1 MRLMPILTIVSL
13 FLSGFVW
20 AQPSLEVK
28 GSTPD
33 LYLQHKVEPK
43 ETWFS
48 VGRLYNLHPR
58 DIAPFNNTDLNNG
71 LKIGQDLKI
80 PLRAVNFSQDE
91 KKAAD
96 EVLVPVYHVVAEGE
110 WMFRVSTNHNKVA
123 LEKLEKWNGITRNQI
138 RPGMKLVVG
147 FLKVKPAQSALASK
161 AVQSTAATAPAPVVS
176 PAPNNQPKAPIPPAQ
191 EVKSS
196 GDNAAVANT
205 NQPAS
210 TAAPAPVLKQEELPG
225 TSSINFNG
233 GFFRSN
239 FRNGSK
245 TASGSATIF
254 RSTSGWQDGKYYAL
268 MDNVPVGTIVQIK
281 HAGTNKIVYA
291 KVLGQLSAIKENAGL
306 LLRVSNAAAAELG
319 AGNGDSRFT
328 VEVRY

>member
-80 PLRAVNFSQDE
+80 PLRAANFSQDE

-176 PAPNNQPKAPIPPAQ
+176 PAPNNQPKAPIPPA
-191 EVKSS
+191 
-196 GDNAAVANT
+196 
-205 NQPAS
+205 
-210 TAAPAPVLKQEELPG
+210 QEELPG

-328 VEVRY
+328 VEVRF